1 MTTSKAIIIAAVI
14 LGISHIAN
22 GYLIDYDTI
31 LKCTEPGTICTL
43 HVEPNR

>member
-1 MTTSKAIIIAAVI
+1 MSTQKTIIIAACI
-14 LGISHIAN
+14 LGLCHIAN

-31 LKCTEPGTICTL
+31 LKCTKPGTICTL

>member
-1 MTTSKAIIIAAVI
+1 MTTSKAIIIASVI
-14 LGISHIAN
+14 LGLSHITN